1 MKSQC
6 AALRQYNTGAVFGRI
21 QATGTSPPTTQ
32 LKGNLMSNIRKQTA
46 IEFVKIAY
54 NATKIIAVSMTALIS
69 CIGLMYLIGWRG
81 DTALFGGMLVYLVMG
96 AVWCMFDSAKHT
108 AKMKEKYPDLEL

>member
-1 MKSQC
+1 MHDSIKNYEDIISAIKTKLEDQK
-6 AALRQYNTGAVFGRI
+6 I
-21 QATGTSPPTTQ
+21 
-32 LKGNLMSNIRKQTA
+32 NLMP
-46 IEFVKIAY
+46 
-54 NATKIIAVSMTALIS
+54 KIIAVSMTALIS

-81 DTALFGGMLVYLVMG
+81 DTALFGGMLAYLVMG